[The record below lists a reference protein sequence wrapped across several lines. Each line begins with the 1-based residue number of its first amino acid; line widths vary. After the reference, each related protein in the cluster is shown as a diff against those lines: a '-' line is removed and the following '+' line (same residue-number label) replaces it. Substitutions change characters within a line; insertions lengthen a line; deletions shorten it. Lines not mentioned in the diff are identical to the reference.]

1 MLFKGAFSGL
11 RQFIATD
18 SPLKMMKDVFYFTSK
33 ALFVLKIFK
42 FLIAILSKWQFR
54 TYISLQQYF
63 SYFILIISLTDF
75 IVNTETYINILMIVI
90 TKIKRILTKYEA

>member
-1 MLFKGAFSGL
+1 
-11 RQFIATD
+11 
-18 SPLKMMKDVFYFTSK
+18 MKKKAFYFTSK

-42 FLIAILSKWQFR
+42 FLSWLFDHVSKWQFR

-63 SYFILIISLTDF
+63 SYFIFIISLTDF

-90 TKIKRILTKYEA
+90 TKIKRILTKYEAW